1 MLGCLWKQKKTLVI
15 YTSSLCGFCYKAK
28 SLLKR
33 KNILFDEI
41 NIDID
46 YEKREEMINR
56 SNGKTS
62 VPQIFFGDHHIGG
75 CDELYKLENE
85 NGLEILNK

>member
-1 MLGCLWKQKKTLVI
+1 MKTVETVVI

-33 KNILFDEI
+33 KNIFFDEI
-41 NIDID
+41 NVDID
-46 YEKREEMINR
+46 YEKKKEMINR
-56 SNGKTS
+56 SNGRTS
-62 VPQIFFGDHHIGG
+62 VPQIFFDNQHIGG
-75 CDELYKLENE
+75 CDELYKLDQE

>member
-1 MLGCLWKQKKTLVI
+1 MKTTNTVVI
-15 YTSSLCGFCYKAK
+15 YTSYLCGFCYKAK
-28 SLLKR
+28 SLLRR

-62 VPQIFFGDHHIGG
+62 VPQIFFGDHHLGG
-75 CDELYKLENE
+75 CDELYKLEHE

>member
-1 MLGCLWKQKKTLVI
+1 MKTTNTLVI

-41 NIDID
+41 NIDMD
-46 YEKREEMINR
+46 YKKRDEMINR

-62 VPQIFFGDHHIGG
+62 VPQIFFGDHHLGG

>member
-1 MLGCLWKQKKTLVI
+1 MKTTNTLVI

-41 NIDID
+41 NIDIE
-46 YEKREEMINR
+46 YQKREEMINR
-56 SNGKTS
+56 SDGKTS
-62 VPQIFFGDHHIGG
+62 VPQIFFGDHHGVG
-75 CDELYKLENE
+75 QTF
-85 NGLEILNK
+85 

>member
-1 MLGCLWKQKKTLVI
+1 MKTANTLVI

-41 NIDID
+41 NIDIS
-46 YEKREEMINR
+46 YEKRQEMINR

-62 VPQIFFGDHHIGG
+62 VPQIFFGDQHIGG
-75 CDELYKLENE
+75 CDELYELDQE
-85 NGLEILNK
+85 NGLENLNK

>member
-1 MLGCLWKQKKTLVI
+1 MNKVYKVVI
-15 YTSSLCGFCYKAK
+15 YTSSLCSFCYKAK

-41 NIDID
+41 NIDVN

-62 VPQIFFGDHHIGG
+62 VPQIFFGDHHLGG
-75 CDELYKLENE
+75 CDELYKLEYE

>member
-1 MLGCLWKQKKTLVI
+1 MQTTNTLVI

>member
-1 MLGCLWKQKKTLVI
+1 MKTTNTLVI

-56 SNGKTS
+56 SKGRTS

-75 CDELYKLENE
+75 CDELYKLEYE

>member
-1 MLGCLWKQKKTLVI
+1 MNKVNKVVI

-41 NIDID
+41 NIDIN
-46 YEKREEMINR
+46 YEKKTQPR
-56 SNGKTS
+56 SNSKQFYE
-62 VPQIFFGDHHIGG
+62 VHD
-75 CDELYKLENE
+75 
-85 NGLEILNK
+85 ILLIVLPHVATLKVF

>member
-1 MLGCLWKQKKTLVI
+1 MKTTNTLVI

-41 NIDID
+41 NIDVD
-46 YEKREEMINR
+46 YKKRDEMINR

-62 VPQIFFGDHHIGG
+62 VPQIFFGDHHLGG
-75 CDELYKLENE
+75 CDELYKLERE

>member
-1 MLGCLWKQKKTLVI
+1 MKTTNTLVI

-41 NIDID
+41 NIDIN
-46 YEKREEMINR
+46 YEKKEEMINR

>member
-1 MLGCLWKQKKTLVI
+1 MKTTNTVVI
-15 YTSSLCGFCYKAK
+15 YTSYLCGFCYKAK
-28 SLLKR
+28 SLLRR

-75 CDELYKLENE
+75 CDELYKLEDE
-85 NGLEILNK
+85 NGLEILN

>member
-1 MLGCLWKQKKTLVI
+1 MKTNNTVII

-41 NIDID
+41 NIDISS
-46 YEKREEMINR
+46 EKREEMINR

-62 VPQIFFGDHHIGG
+62 VPQIFFGDHHLGG
-75 CDELYKLENE
+75 CDELYKLEHE
-85 NGLEILNK
+85 NGLEIFNK

>member
-1 MLGCLWKQKKTLVI
+1 MKTANTLVI

-28 SLLKR
+28 SLLKK
-33 KNILFDEI
+33 KNIVFDEI

-46 YEKREEMINR
+46 YKKKEEMINR
-56 SNGKTS
+56 SNGKTT
-62 VPQIFFGDHHIGG
+62 VPQIFFGDHHLGG
-75 CDELYKLENE
+75 CDELYKLEYE

>member
-1 MLGCLWKQKKTLVI
+1 MKTIETVDI

-46 YEKREEMINR
+46 FEKRKEMINR

-75 CDELYKLENE
+75 CDELYKLEHE

>member
-1 MLGCLWKQKKTLVI
+1 MKESEKVII

-41 NIDID
+41 NIDMD
-46 YEKREEMINR
+46 YKKRDEMINR

-62 VPQIFFGDHHIGG
+62 VPQIFFGDHHLGG

>member
-1 MLGCLWKQKKTLVI
+1 MKTTNTLVI

-41 NIDID
+41 NIDVD

-75 CDELYKLENE
+75 CDELYKLEYE

>member
-1 MLGCLWKQKKTLVI
+1 MKTVYMIDI

-33 KNILFDEI
+33 KNILFNEI
-41 NIDID
+41 SIDMD
-46 YEKREEMINR
+46 HEKREEMINR

-62 VPQIFFGDHHIGG
+62 VPQIFFGNHHLGG
-75 CDELYKLENE
+75 YDELYELDQKNR
-85 NGLEILNK
+85 LEILNK

>member
-1 MLGCLWKQKKTLVI
+1 MKKVNTVVI

-33 KNILFDEI
+33 KDIFFKEI

-46 YEKREEMINR
+46 LEKKEEMINR
-56 SNGKTS
+56 ANGKTS
-62 VPQIFFGDHHIGG
+62 VPQIFFGNHHLGG
-75 CDELYKLENE
+75 CDELHKLEQE

>member
-1 MLGCLWKQKKTLVI
+1 MKKVNKVII

-41 NIDID
+41 NVDIN
-46 YEKREEMINR
+46 YEKKKEMINR
-56 SNGKTS
+56 SNGRTS
-62 VPQIFFGDHHIGG
+62 VPQIFFDDQHIGG
-75 CDELYKLENE
+75 YDELYKLDQE
-85 NGLEILNK
+85 NGLEIFQ

>member
-1 MLGCLWKQKKTLVI
+1 MKKVNKVII

-41 NIDID
+41 NIDIN
-46 YEKREEMINR
+46 YEKRKEMINR
-56 SNGKTS
+56 SNGRTS
-62 VPQIFFGDHHIGG
+62 VPQIFFGKQHIGG
-75 CDELYKLENE
+75 CDELYKLDQED
-85 NGLEILNK
+85 GLEIFQ